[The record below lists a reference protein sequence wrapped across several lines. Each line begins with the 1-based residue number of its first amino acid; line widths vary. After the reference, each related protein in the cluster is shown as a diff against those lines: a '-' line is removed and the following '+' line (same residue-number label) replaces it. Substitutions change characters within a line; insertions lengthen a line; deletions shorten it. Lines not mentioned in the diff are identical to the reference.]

1 MFALGN
7 SLFACGVRSAHK
19 RSFEEASG
27 EMDVG
32 RRRLPPPLAPEPA
45 HWRRGHAPPVRKPN
59 PNLNQRPSRAL
70 FCLKLGNSSC
80 YARYICG
87 NNCSVVVKLVQEY
100 RCFFIHFT
108 FVLRKQFAAND
119 MLLREANNYKR
130 AQCIVS
136 GLVCGC
142 GGYMLPR

>member
-59 PNLNQRPSRAL
+59 PNLNQRPSPAL

-100 RCFFIHFT
+100 RCFLYILLSFCGNSS
-108 FVLRKQFAAND
+108 LRTIRF
-119 MLLREANNYKR
+119 LGKR
-130 AQCIVS
+130 MVTSECS
-136 GLVCGC
+136 
-142 GGYMLPR
+142 R